1 MSPISSSLSVCT
13 LIDMDD
19 IQFQYYGDISD
30 EAVDAEENQ
39 NEDYE
44 VRTVRVNEQGQ
55 KIRGRDL
62 SWQKKISFNNMDQYN
77 ESSLYEDLKDNFT
90 RKRMADFE

>member
-1 MSPISSSLSVCT
+1 
-13 LIDMDD
+13 MDD